1 MDPDITSLI
10 TITEE
15 MSGAFAR
22 DDLDRCSELL
32 EVRGRLLQDIHG
44 RYGPGGP
51 LPVPEGLRRVLDE
64 IRAQDRSLE
73 ARMVGVLS
81 ETGRRLGDLQQK
93 TRHKSG
99 GPNGI
104 HLNRRA

>member
-1 MDPDITSLI
+1 MDPDITSLVSL
-10 TITEE
+10 TEE
-15 MSGAFAR
+15 MSQAFAR

-32 EVRGRLLQDIHG
+32 EIRGRLLKDIHG

-64 IRAQDRSLE
+64 VRAQDRSLE
-73 ARMVGVLS
+73 ARMVCVLTG
-81 ETGRRLGDLQQK
+81 TGRELGELQQK
-93 TRHKSG
+93 TRHTSG

-104 HLNRRA
+104 HINRRA